1 MAQERLIVAI
11 GRIERALSRLEQ
23 VDLSIGAA
31 SGNNIPEADAALMA
45 RHEQLKSETRV
56 AILEIDALIGVGVR

>member
-23 VDLSIGAA
+23 VDLSIGAT
-31 SGNNIPEADAALMA
+31 SGNNLPETDLALVA
-45 RHEQLKSETRV
+45 RHEKLKAETRT
-56 AILEIDALIGVGVR
+56 AILEIDALIGAGVR